1 MARWPQYTDE
11 PDRDW
16 DAYCEHQ
23 DMLHGMLPMCIECD
37 HHIEDDMCWDFGD
50 GPLCDECA
58 ERKYRK
64 HTADL
69 ME

>member
-16 DAYCEHQ
+16 DAFCEHQ
-23 DMLHGMLPMCIECD
+23 DMLHGMLPVCCECD
-37 HHIEDDMCWDFGD
+37 CSIEDEFCYEINGEV
-50 GPLCDECA
+50 LCETCM
-58 ERKYRK
+58 EQHKRF
-64 HTADL
+64 TADL